1 MQFLSLVVAEL
12 NSPLGDPVASKKDRA
27 IKMTQRQECGHGQGN
42 IHYIVHISLLSL
54 GPSLHTA
61 QSPLLICI
69 PFIASIPHTE
79 NSLETDRVTS
89 VQSLINRLTDAEDN
103 GYWPLCVE
111 A

>member
-27 IKMTQRQECGHGQGN
+27 IKMTEHQECGHGQGN
-42 IHYIVHISLLSL
+42 IHYIVHI
-54 GPSLHTA
+54 PA
-61 QSPLLICI
+61 FIRPQSPFLICI

>member
-1 MQFLSLVVAEL
+1 MAR
-12 NSPLGDPVASKKDRA
+12 G
-27 IKMTQRQECGHGQGN
+27 I
-42 IHYIVHISLLSL
+42 YITLYISLLSL
-54 GPSLHTA
+54 GLSLHTD
-61 QSPLLICI
+61 QSPFLICI